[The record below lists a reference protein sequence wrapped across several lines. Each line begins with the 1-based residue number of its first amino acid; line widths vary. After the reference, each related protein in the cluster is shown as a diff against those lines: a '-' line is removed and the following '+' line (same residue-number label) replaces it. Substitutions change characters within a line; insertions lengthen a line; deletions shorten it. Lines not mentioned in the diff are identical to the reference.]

1 MTVGIL
7 GEKAGMITW
16 FDAEG
21 RQVAATVLYAEPS
34 VITQIKSVETDGYN
48 AIQVGYGK
56 VKEKNVTKPLKGHF
70 HKAGLAVKRTLRE
83 FRVEN
88 PQEFK
93 VGQELS
99 VALFHEGELVH
110 VSGISKGKGFAGVM
124 KRHDFLGGPDSHGM
138 SKWHR
143 RPGTIGSV
151 RATGRT
157 FKGWRMAGHMGHE
170 RVTVKNL
177 KVLKIYPEKNV
188 IVVQGAVPGPRGGLV
203 EIRKAAHS

>member
-1 MTVGIL
+1 MAVGIL

-16 FDAEG
+16 FDADG
-21 RQVAATVLYAEPS
+21 QQRAATVLYAEPS

-56 VKEKNVTKPLKGHF
+56 IREKNVPKPLKGHF
-70 HKAGLAVKRTLRE
+70 HKAGIAAKRTLRE

-88 PQEFK
+88 PGEFQ

-99 VALFHEGELVH
+99 VALFQEGELVH
-110 VSGISKGKGFAGVM
+110 ISGISKGKGFAGVM
-124 KRHDFLGGPDSHGM
+124 KRHDFLGGPDSHGS

-177 KVLKIYPEKNV
+177 KVLKVYPDKNV
-188 IVVQGAVPGPRGGLV
+188 IVVQGAVPGPRRGLV
-203 EIRKAAHS
+203 EIRKAA

>member
-1 MTVGIL
+1 MSLGIL

-21 RQVAATVLYAEPS
+21 KALAATVLYAEPS

-56 VKEKNVTKPLKGHF
+56 IKEKNVTKPLKGHF
-70 HKAGLAVKRTLRE
+70 HKVGLPVKRVLRE
-83 FRVEN
+83 FRVDKPE
-88 PQEFK
+88 EFK
-93 VGQELS
+93 VGQELN
-99 VALFHEGELVH
+99 VALFQEGELVH
-110 VSGISKGKGFAGVM
+110 ISGTSKGKGFAGVM
-124 KRHDFLGGPDSHGM
+124 KRHDFAGGPDSHGM

-170 RVTVKNL
+170 RVTVRNL
-177 KVLKIYPEKNV
+177 KVLKVYPDKNV
-188 IVVQGAVPGPRGGLV
+188 IVVQGAVPGPRRSLV
-203 EIRKAAHS
+203 EIRKAT